1 MTRKLNPS
9 IWALGLRSLWRDWRA
24 GELTLLLLAVTLAVA
39 ALSAVGFFAD
49 RLQGGLQRDARALL
63 GGDLVV
69 RSDQPLP
76 PEFRQQAAALGLQ
89 STEQLSFPTMAR
101 APDQFGG
108 ATRLVA
114 LKAVEAAYPL
124 RGQLQVADQAA
135 GPGRALRLPPEPGT
149 VWVEQGLLDVLGL
162 QSGQELLLGDA
173 SLRIAGLLLQEPD
186 RGAGFLGFAPRVL
199 MQRADLAAT
208 GLVQPASRIDYRL
221 ALAGEDAAVRRYRQW
236 VDARLEQARLR
247 GVGIESLES
256 GRPEMRQTLDRAEK
270 FLNLV
275 ALLAALLSAV
285 AVAMSARLYALRH
298 LDDCALL
305 RVLGLSQGAMARAY
319 SLAFGIAGLLAG
331 AFGVLLGWL
340 LHHGFIWLL
349 ADLIKTPM
357 PPASLWPALFGL
369 GTGLTLM
376 LAFGLP
382 PVLQLSR
389 VPPLRVIRRELG
401 HPKPLSL
408 AVLGLGAAGFAVLL
422 LAASR
427 DLKLGAIAVGGFAL
441 ALLLFAALAWLAV
454 RGLRRLGRGGLS
466 PWLGLALRQWTAR
479 PGYAVVQ
486 VSALSVG
493 LLALVLLVLLRTDLI
508 ASWRAATPPDAPNRF
523 VINIQPGQDQAF
535 RAALQR
541 QGVERYDWYPMIRGR
556 LVSINGRPVGAQDYQ
571 DERARRLVEREFNLS
586 HSTELPGHNPLAAG
600 RWRAGE
606 AEGIS
611 IESGLA
617 ETLGL
622 KLGDR
627 VTFDIAGL
635 QRESV
640 VTSLRQVDW
649 SSMRVNFFALYP
661 VAEIAGVPQTYIT
674 AFRAPA
680 QPGFDAALLRE
691 FPNVTLVD
699 LGNTLAQVEQVLG
712 QVIRAVE
719 ALFGFTLLA
728 GLVVLFAAIAA
739 TRGEREREFAV
750 LRALGARSSLL
761 RRVQRTELLGA
772 GLLAGLLASVVAVA
786 VGWVLARQVFELDW
800 RPTPWVPLAGALAG
814 ALLALAAGWWG
825 LRGVLRTPVAQTLR
839 RAAD

>member
-1 MTRKLNPS
+1 MTRKLTPS
-9 IWALGLRSLWRDWRA
+9 IWQLGLRSLWRDWRA

-76 PEFRQQAAALGLQ
+76 PDFRQQAQALGLQ
-89 STEQLSFPTMAR
+89 STDNLSFPTMAR
-101 APDQFGG
+101 APDALGG
-108 ATRLVA
+108 AARLVA
-114 LKAVEAAYPL
+114 LKAVAAGYPL
-124 RGQLQVADQAA
+124 RGELQVAEADQ
-135 GPGRALRLPPEPGT
+135 PGRPLRQPPAPGT
-149 VWVEQGLLDVLGL
+149 VWVEPGLLDVLGL
-162 QSGQELLLGDA
+162 QIGQELLLGDA
-173 SLRIAGLLLQEPD
+173 SLRIAGVLLQEPD

-199 MQRADLAAT
+199 MHQSDLAAT
-208 GLVQPASRIDYRL
+208 ALVQPASRIDYRL
-221 ALAGEDAAVRRYRQW
+221 ALAGDDAAVRRYRQW
-236 VDARLEQARLR
+236 VEARLEQARLR

-331 AFGVLLGWL
+331 ALGVLLGWL

-349 ADLIKTPM
+349 ADLIRTPM
-357 PPASLWPALFGL
+357 PAPSVWPALFGL

-401 HPKPLSL
+401 SPKPLSL
-408 AVLGLGAAGFAVLL
+408 AVLGLGAAGFAFLL

-454 RGLRRLGRGGLS
+454 RGLRRIAGRGGLPS
-466 PWLGLALRQWTAR
+466 WLALALRQWTAR

-523 VINIQPGQDQAF
+523 VINIQPGQEQAF

-541 QGVERYDWYPMIRGR
+541 HGVTRYDWYPMIRGR
-556 LVSINGRPVGAQDYQ
+556 LVGINGRPTGAQDYQ
-571 DERARRLVEREFNLS
+571 DERAQRLVEREFNLS
-586 HSTELPGHNPLAAG
+586 HSTELPHHNPLAEG
-600 RWRAGE
+600 RWHAGE
-606 AEGIS
+606 ESGIS

-627 VTFDIAGL
+627 LTFDIAGM

-661 VAEIAGVPQTYIT
+661 VGSIAGVPLSYIT
-674 AFRAPA
+674 AFRAPEQA
-680 QPGFDAALLRE
+680 FDAALLRE

-699 LGNTLAQVEQVLG
+699 LGSTLAQVEQVLG

-739 TRGEREREFAV
+739 TRGEREREFAI
-750 LRALGARSSLL
+750 LRALGARSGLL
-761 RRVQRTELLGA
+761 RRVQRAELLGA
-772 GLLAGLLASVVAVA
+772 GLLSGLLASVVAVA
-786 VGWVLARQVFELDW
+786 VGWVLARQVFDLDW

-825 LRGVLRTPVAQTLR
+825 LRGVLRAPVAQTLR

>member
-1 MTRKLNPS
+1 MRKLNPS

-39 ALSAVGFFAD
+39 ALTAVGFFAD
-49 RLQGGLQRDARALL
+49 RLQGGLQRDARQLL

-76 PEFRQQAAALGLQ
+76 PSFLQQAQALGLQ
-89 STEQLSFPTMAR
+89 STAHLGFPTMAR
-101 APDQFGG
+101 APDALGG

-114 LKAVEAAYPL
+114 LKAVAAGYPL
-124 RGQLQVADQAA
+124 RGQLRVADQIGA
-135 GPGRALRLPPEPGT
+135 PGQLTQAQPEPGS
-149 VWVEQGLLDVLGL
+149 VWVESGLLDVLGL
-162 QSGQELLLGDA
+162 QPGQSLLLGDA

-186 RGAGFLGFAPRVL
+186 RGAGFLSFAPRVL
-199 MQRADLAAT
+199 MNQADLVAT

-221 ALAGEDAAVRRYRQW
+221 ALVGDDAAVQRFRRW
-236 VDARLEQARLR
+236 VEARLTQDGLR
-247 GVGIESLES
+247 GVSLESLDS
-256 GRPEMRQTLDRAEK
+256 GRPEMQQTLERAEK

-298 LDDCALL
+298 LDDCAML
-305 RVLGLSQGAMARAY
+305 RVLGLSQAAMARAY
-319 SLAFGIAGLLAG
+319 SLAFGLAGLIAGGL
-331 AFGVLLGWL
+331 GVLIGYAV
-340 LHHGFIWLL
+340 HHGFVWLL

-357 PPASLWPALFGL
+357 PAPSLWPVWFGL
-369 GTGLTLM
+369 GVGLTLM

-401 HPKPLSL
+401 NPKPLSL
-408 AVLGLGAAGFAVLL
+408 AVLGLGALGFAGLL

-441 ALLLFAALAWLAV
+441 ALGLFALLAWLVV
-454 RGLRRLGRGGLS
+454 RLLRRLLGQGGAPSWLS
-466 PWLGLALRQWTAR
+466 LAVRQWTAR

-486 VSALSVG
+486 VSSLAVG
-493 LLALVLLVLLRTDLI
+493 LLALVLLVLLRTDLV
-508 ASWRAATPPDAPNRF
+508 ASWRAATPVDAPNRF
-523 VINIQPGQDQAF
+523 VINIQPDQQQAF
-535 RAALQR
+535 RAALEQ
-541 QGVERYDWYPMIRGR
+541 QGVSRYDWYPMIRGR
-556 LVSINGRPVGAQDYQ
+556 LVTINGRPVNPQDYQ
-571 DERARRLVEREFNLS
+571 DERARRLAEREFNLS
-586 HSTELPGHNPLAAG
+586 HSVEAPGHNRVVAG
-600 RWRAGE
+600 RWQANE
-606 AEGIS
+606 SDGIS

-627 VTFDIAGL
+627 LGFDIAGMA
-635 QRESV
+635 RESV
-640 VTSLRQVDW
+640 ITSLRQVDW
-649 SSMRVNFFALYP
+649 SSMRVNFFAIYP
-661 VAEIAGVPQTYIT
+661 VGRLPGAPLSYIS
-674 AFRAPA
+674 AFRAPDR
-680 QPGFDAALLRE
+680 PGFDATLLRA
-691 FPNVTLVD
+691 FPNLTLVD
-699 LGNTLAQVEQVLG
+699 LSQTLAQVQQVLG

-739 TRGEREREFAV
+739 TRGEREREFAI

-761 RRVQRTELLGA
+761 RRVQRAELLGA
-772 GLLAGLLASVVAVA
+772 GLLAGTLASGVAVV
-786 VGWVLARQVFELDW
+786 VGWVLARQVFGLAW
-800 RPTPWVPLAGALAG
+800 HPSPWVPLAGALSG

-825 LRGVLRTPVAQTLR
+825 LRGVLRAPVAQTLR

>member
-76 PEFRQQAAALGLQ
+76 PDFRLKAEALGLQ
-89 STEQLSFPTMAR
+89 GTEHLSFPTMAR
-101 APDQFGG
+101 APDEHGG

-114 LKAVEAAYPL
+114 LKAVEPAYPL
-124 RGQLQVADQAA
+124 RGQLQVADQANE
-135 GPGRALRLPPEPGT
+135 PGRALRQPPVPGT
-149 VWVEQGLLDVLGL
+149 VWVEPGLLDALGL
-162 QSGQELLLGDA
+162 QPGQELLLGDA
-173 SLRIAGLLLQEPD
+173 SLRIAGVLLQEPD

-236 VDARLEQARLR
+236 VDARLEQAKLR

-331 AFGVLLGWL
+331 ALGVLIGWL

-357 PPASLWPALFGL
+357 PPASFWPALFGL

-408 AVLGLGAAGFAVLL
+408 AVLGLGAAGFALLL

-454 RGLRRLGRGGLS
+454 RGLRRLAGRGGLS
-466 PWLGLALRQWTAR
+466 PWLALALRQWTAR

-508 ASWRAATPPDAPNRF
+508 VSWRAATPPDAPNRF

-541 QGVERYDWYPMIRGR
+541 QGLLRYDWYPMIRGR
-556 LVSINGRPVGAQDYQ
+556 LVSINGRAVGAQDYQ

-586 HSTELPGHNPLAAG
+586 HSTELPGHNQLAAG
-600 RWRAGE
+600 RWRPGE
-606 AEGIS
+606 ENGIS

-627 VTFDIAGL
+627 VTFDMAGV

-661 VAEIAGVPQTYIT
+661 AAEIEGVPKTYIT

-739 TRGEREREFAV
+739 TR
-750 LRALGARSSLL
+750 
-761 RRVQRTELLGA
+761 
-772 GLLAGLLASVVAVA
+772 
-786 VGWVLARQVFELDW
+786 
-800 RPTPWVPLAGALAG
+800 
-814 ALLALAAGWWG
+814 
-825 LRGVLRTPVAQTLR
+825 
-839 RAAD
+839 